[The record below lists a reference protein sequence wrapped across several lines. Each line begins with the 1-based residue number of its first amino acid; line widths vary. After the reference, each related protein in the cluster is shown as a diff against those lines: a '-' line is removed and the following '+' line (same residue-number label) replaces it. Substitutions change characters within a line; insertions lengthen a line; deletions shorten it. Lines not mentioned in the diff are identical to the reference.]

1 MRKVL
6 DNGKSADMNITQLKQ
21 LSDADIL
28 DILDQILKK
37 PNKFEIRFVLIILFV
52 AFDRGLDQK
61 TVTLFLNAA
70 RHGFDC
76 ESGQG

>member
-1 MRKVL
+1 
-6 DNGKSADMNITQLKQ
+6 MNITNRLKQ

-37 PNKFEIRFVLIILFV
+37 PNEFEIRFIVIILFV

-61 TVTLFLNAA
+61 TINLFLNAD
-70 RHGFDC
+70 RPNPL
-76 ESGQG
+76 